1 MTKNIDTEQEQREQ
15 ALRNRINEN
24 AKEAAGKLQEQFN
37 KAFTEAT
44 ENAKKEKERKLGCE
58 AVRCFFSALGLGG
71 LYLAE
76 TFGLISPI
84 LASPIS
90 AIALIYFGWHL
101 GKFDSLRGRK

>member
-1 MTKNIDTEQEQREQ
+1 MTKTNETEQGQREQ
-15 ALRNRINEN
+15 ALRNLINEN
-24 AKEAAGKLQEQFN
+24 AKEVSAKLQEKFN
-37 KAFTEAT
+37 EAFTKAA
-44 ENAKKEKERKLGCE
+44 ENAKKEKERKLGRE

-76 TFGLISPI
+76 TFRLISPI

-101 GKFDSLRGRK
+101 SKFYSLRGRK